1 MCLFFDG
8 QGVMLVDSYY
18 CRMGVVFVFRRS
30 KAHLKVDGF
39 HNQDHRNVPSRRFL
53 GLNAEATKAAKIPY

>member
-1 MCLFFDG
+1 
-8 QGVMLVDSYY
+8 MLVDSYY